1 MLHINGIL
9 FRGQGDG
16 ISGIIFVLLCKFG
29 LFKIECF
36 LKIGIRSKGH
46 EGVLRQIKLSC

>member
-1 MLHINGIL
+1 MFHINGIL
-9 FRGQGDG
+9 FMGQGKS
-16 ISGIIFVLLCKFG
+16 ISGIFFVVLCKFG

-36 LKIGIRSKGH
+36 LKIEIKNKGH